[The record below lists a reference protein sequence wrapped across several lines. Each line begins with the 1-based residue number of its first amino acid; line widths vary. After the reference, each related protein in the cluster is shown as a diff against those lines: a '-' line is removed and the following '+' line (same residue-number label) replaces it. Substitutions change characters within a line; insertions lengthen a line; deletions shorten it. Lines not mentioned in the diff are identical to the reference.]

1 MTEQCTVL
9 EIDASSENLWTNVRK
24 SIDSLTTEYVVLTAK
39 GSVFLDEDLRSA
51 CEYAENEHLDTV
63 MMECCYMEST
73 KDSSQGSIRS
83 GSIIHLKKQKELIS
97 LPDDYIE
104 HGNVEVLKEETGISA
119 SIILKKV
126 MAAALGQNPE
136 R

>member
-1 MTEQCTVL
+1 MGYNCSLVNARFVKPIDTE
-9 EIDASSENLWTNVRK
+9 
-24 SIDSLTTEYVVLTAK
+24 
-39 GSVFLDEDLRSA
+39 
-51 CEYAENEHLDTV
+51 
-63 MMECCYMEST
+63 
-73 KDSSQGSIRS
+73 
-83 GSIIHLKKQKELIS
+83 IIKELSKEHRLLVTMEENVKYGGFGEHVLDYLNEIGSEASLLNIS

>member
-1 MTEQCTVL
+1 MRWEA
-9 EIDASSENLWTNVRK
+9 D
-24 SIDSLTTEYVVLTAK
+24 
-39 GSVFLDEDLRSA
+39 FLL
-51 CEYAENEHLDTV
+51 N
-63 MMECCYMEST
+63 
-73 KDSSQGSIRS
+73 
-83 GSIIHLKKQKELIS
+83 IS

-126 MAAALGQNPE
+126 MEAALGQNPE

>member
-1 MTEQCTVL
+1 MRRFRRTCAGL
-9 EIDASSENLWTNVRK
+9 LNEIGSEASLLN
-24 SIDSLTTEYVVLTAK
+24 
-39 GSVFLDEDLRSA
+39 
-51 CEYAENEHLDTV
+51 
-63 MMECCYMEST
+63 
-73 KDSSQGSIRS
+73 
-83 GSIIHLKKQKELIS
+83 IS